1 MAAGTHYPLAS
12 EMSKDIGHL
21 DGRHRARGY
30 CFCGGAA
37 SGHKKLIKER
47 AKVVFQDS
55 DDGFDAG
62 HQLRIMG
69 RLGEVVVFSQEN
81 GIKVA
86 IACHRFNLSKTG
98 RSRFLSCRW
107 VKAHPCRKD
116 KFTNPIFE

>member
-1 MAAGTHYPLAS
+1 
-12 EMSKDIGHL
+12 MSKDIGHL

-86 IACHRFNLSKTG
+86 IASVQPIQNWAFTLLKLSVG
-98 RSRFLSCRW
+98 EGSPMQER
-107 VKAHPCRKD
+107 
-116 KFTNPIFE
+116 